1 MFAVAAEGVDA
12 MLYFFAFLACWCCL
26 CSTFAGR
33 LFRKIAALAKPA
45 LVLVNRRVDI
55 CLHLFLAM
63 MEFFEGV

>member
-1 MFAVAAEGVDA
+1 
-12 MLYFFAFLACWCCL
+12 
-26 CSTFAGR
+26 